1 MAFRRCAKCDYA
13 EILCPSGSGRR
24 RNAAL
29 YLYQRGEVEVSDKK
43 KDKDKK
49 KKKKSVLE
57 AEILSFMQKSM
68 KTALDLAL
76 DDLFKDWK

>member
-1 MAFRRCAKCDYA
+1 M
-13 EILCPSGSGRR
+13 
-24 RNAAL
+24 
-29 YLYQRGEVEVSDKK
+29 SDQK
-43 KDKDKK
+43 KDKGKK

-76 DDLFKDWK
+76 DDIFKDWK

>member
-1 MAFRRCAKCDYA
+1 M
-13 EILCPSGSGRR
+13 
-24 RNAAL
+24 
-29 YLYQRGEVEVSDKK
+29 SDKK

-68 KTALDLAL
+68 KTALNLAL
-76 DDLFKDWK
+76 DDIFKDWK

>member
-1 MAFRRCAKCDYA
+1 MSA
-13 EILCPSGSGRR
+13 
-24 RNAAL
+24 
-29 YLYQRGEVEVSDKK
+29 RGK
-43 KDKDKK
+43 KK

-57 AEILSFMQKSM
+57 AEILAFMQKSM

>member
-1 MAFRRCAKCDYA
+1 M
-13 EILCPSGSGRR
+13 
-24 RNAAL
+24 
-29 YLYQRGEVEVSDKK
+29 SDKK

-57 AEILSFMQKSM
+57 AEILSFMQKGM

>member
-1 MAFRRCAKCDYA
+1 MS
-13 EILCPSGSGRR
+13 E
-24 RNAAL
+24 
-29 YLYQRGEVEVSDKK
+29 KK

-57 AEILSFMQKSM
+57 SEILSFMQKSM

-76 DDLFKDWK
+76 DDIFKDFK

>member
-1 MAFRRCAKCDYA
+1 MAFGRCQKRDYA
-13 EILCPSGSGRR
+13 EILRPIGSGRR
-24 RNAAL
+24 GNAAL

-76 DDLFKDWK
+76 DDIFKDFK